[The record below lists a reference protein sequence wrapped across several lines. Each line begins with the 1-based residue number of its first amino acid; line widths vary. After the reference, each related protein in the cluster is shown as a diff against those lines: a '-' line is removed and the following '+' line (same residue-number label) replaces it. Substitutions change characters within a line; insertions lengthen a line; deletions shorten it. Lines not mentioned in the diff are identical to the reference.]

1 MALLERDISVSV
13 SSSVAADSR
22 RRDDIGSRRRKWPLI
37 GLFVGRWRVIDN
49 ITFLLFDRETSFA

>member
-1 MALLERDISVSV
+1 MALLERDIIVSV

-22 RRDDIGSRRRKWPLI
+22 RRDDIGAHRRKWPLI

-49 ITFLLFDRETSFA
+49 ITFLLFDQETSFE